1 MPVKKEK
8 ITKEI
13 IDIAKYIEWSEEL
26 VKMLKKIKSDK
37 KLYFHI
43 YDSLKGFDLIM
54 SILGKEKLLEYFVMY
69 MKNTDEVNKNYSKFI
84 EFIWDNEWKDFFN
97 QLREVYKWI
106 VQNYDN
112 IKFWK
117 SSYHFG
123 SEEIYLRETLDKI
136 KQILENLWELE
147 WKWNF
152 MKINISFLNSKNSNL
167 DFKFTDWNLD
177 EIGFYPNLDELE
189 EETSEENLLP
199 FFHLLNNLIE
209 ELKLTWERILEMAK
223 ELEEKLTK
231 DINQLYEQE
240 KEVEKDFIQKA
251 KTEITSYL
259 NKKDINFLSD
269 IIEKIENDL
278 KTLERDKN
286 LPQSIIKK
294 DIENLEKCL
303 WELQVVM

>member
-69 MKNTDEVNKNYSKFI
+69 MKNIDEVNKNYSKFI
-84 EFIWDNEWKDFFN
+84 EFIWDNEWKDFLN

-152 MKINISFLNSKNSNL
+152 MKINMSFLNSKNSNL

-209 ELKLTWERILEMAK
+209 ELKLTWERVLEMAK